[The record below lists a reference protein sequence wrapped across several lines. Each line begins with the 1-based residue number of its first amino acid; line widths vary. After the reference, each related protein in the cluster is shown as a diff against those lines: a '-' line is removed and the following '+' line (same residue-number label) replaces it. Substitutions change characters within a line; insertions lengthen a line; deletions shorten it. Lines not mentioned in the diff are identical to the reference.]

1 MSTPAPSS
9 PSIFPVLL
17 VNFIGM
23 LGYSIVIP
31 LLVFLVQDFGGNEV
45 IYGLMGAVYPTFQL
59 IGAPLL
65 GRWSDQIGR
74 RRVLMISQAG
84 TFLAWGLFIIA
95 LMLPVTG
102 LFTVES
108 SMLGTFLVSVPLLL
122 LFLARALDGLT
133 GGNVSV
139 ANAYLSDV
147 STEKNRKANFGKM
160 GSSTSLGF
168 VIGPVLAG
176 LLGASVLGELLPVMV
191 AAGISLV
198 AIFVIFRFL
207 PESRPELV
215 PANWREL
222 HLSKLFHV
230 EHKECYDMEDCQDTT
245 FRSLIRQPRF
255 ILLFGIYFFTFL
267 GFSFY
272 YASFPVYASSSL
284 GWNTSQLGIYFAVY
298 SGIMVVIQGPG
309 LGYLSSR
316 VNSRWLVLIGSVLM
330 GLSFVLLP
338 QPGMVWVWMGVVF
351 LSVGNALMWP
361 SFLAILS
368 EAGTKNNQGTIQGYA
383 NSTGSLASI
392 LGMVLGGV
400 LFSVLGPSVFY
411 LSATFLVI
419 IAALSFRL

>member
-1 MSTPAPSS
+1 
-9 PSIFPVLL
+9 
-17 VNFIGM
+17 
-23 LGYSIVIP
+23 
-31 LLVFLVQDFGGNEV
+31 
-45 IYGLMGAVYPTFQL
+45 
-59 IGAPLL
+59 
-65 GRWSDQIGR
+65 
-74 RRVLMISQAG
+74 
-84 TFLAWGLFIIA
+84 
-95 LMLPVTG
+95 
-102 LFTVES
+102 
-108 SMLGTFLVSVPLLL
+108 
-122 LFLARALDGLT
+122 
-133 GGNVSV
+133 
-139 ANAYLSDV
+139 LSDV